1 MTAGTVAAL
10 ARAWPASVNA
20 PKHTL
25 TWIEK
30 HDPLYPGWVALR
42 QRILREPLGLRTSEA
57 ELEVESNQLHL
68 IALEENRVIGGLIV
82 VPLSPEYWKIRQVA
96 IDPFFQGQGLGR
108 QLMERAIGEAGEK
121 GIAEIVLHSR
131 SNVVGFYERLGF
143 SPVGPEFEE
152 VGIPHRKMV
161 LALSSA

>member
-1 MTAGTVAAL
+1 
-10 ARAWPASVNA
+10 VNA

-68 IALEENRVIGGLIV
+68 IA
-82 VPLSPEYWKIRQVA
+82 VPLSPESWKIRQVA

-108 QLMERAIGEAGEK
+108 QLMERAIGDAGEK

-161 LALSSA
+161 LTLSSA